1 MLHYSRYFKDEDT
14 DEKVENIVKSMCNLL
29 NALKKKSNE
38 LATIAEVYVLGSA
51 LEDSKFR
58 DLISKYC
65 SVKDLVTRAFEVR
78 ESLRELANRSDELL
92 KNEYFMNWS
101 TFVNGISQQEIRIF
115 ITVMGAYLTNSL
127 AMYKLEKGEF
137 DEASKLFNEA
147 VNEALEALRSVED
160 WKNYIINHAW
170 LIYVLHAKIPES
182 IKHFLRLEASM
193 SMLT

>member
-1 MLHYSRYFKDEDT
+1 MLHYSRYFTDEDA

-78 ESLRELANRSDELL
+78 KSLRELANRSDELL
-92 KNEYFMNWS
+92 KNEYFMNW
-101 TFVNGISQQEIRIF
+101 RIF
-115 ITVMGAYLTNSL
+115 ITVMGAYLTSSL
-127 AMYKLEKGEF
+127 AMYKLEKSEF

-170 LIYVLHAKIPES
+170 LIYVLHAKTPESIPES